1 MAGGKN
7 MAKHNKKYGKIIVFT
22 LFFILITMSVA
33 QAVVKLNIAEGG
45 KTIDANN
52 HRFGGGSPPMPLSD
66 DPYFTWEDDFE
77 TLEWVDPDPTLSYDF
92 ELVDGTIRIK
102 NTYSIWTDPDWT
114 QMKPIEITNNAG
126 QPLANYAIHLTIDYD
141 PDMQSDYDD
150 IRFKHENSPTMW
162 LNYWIET
169 EDPSSASVWVKIPVI
184 PNGQSMM
191 YLFYGN
197 PSATSLSDFYSV
209 FTNWEEEWANDEQIT
224 YHANNE
230 GAWDPDVCYGNGE
243 FLVAWEEGQAY
254 WPPFTWGFKQEIRA
268 SIYEPDGTRI
278 VFDRLVYKDSSTYYR
293 NENPSIAYGGG
304 KWFIAWENYD
314 TVANPSATTMDIKA
328 RTVERSGSGLQL
340 GSVINVCTASNCQAD
355 ANVEFDSVNSRF
367 CVVWE
372 DARNSMNNYNIYGR
386 LYDTNGNTVGSEKT
400 ICSAANTQCEPWVAF
415 DTINEQYMIVWEEG
429 LTPDNGPFSI
439 KAGLFDKDLNQVG
452 STITLAVG
460 TDNTDYNFPCIS
472 FSEETERFLVT
483 WNDGDISD
491 GDWYGNIWGTIL
503 DTSGSPV
510 VSTFQ
515 IRSGNFIRTDIIP
528 YLSSSFLVAFDGGTT
543 VWGKLVSSEG
553 DVFAGDVQLSAST
566 SAAADWVSLGSGAN
580 KIFVAWEDER
590 IVYPPPWNG
599 MSDAFGNIWNLN
611 IPSGSEVTY
620 NIGNEKKLILTA
632 QITSKI
638 IQPDDLVSW
647 HEFDVDFQ
655 GSTTFDILD
664 STGSVVLIAG
674 ASSGED
680 LSGIDPN
687 IYPGIRLQAHFTR
700 TDPSY
705 SPLLDWW
712 SVVYVG
718 IDDDPP
724 QTTIRDIVGT
734 EGENGWYTSNVKIL
748 LDATDGQYGTGV
760 NHTYFKIDDEDTQEY
775 DDSIGIRLPPDDPN
789 ELYGTWDV
797 WYWSED
803 KAGNVE
809 NPQGP
814 VNIKIDKAP
823 PHCEIWAPP
832 DRGNVPLEGNF
843 WVQATATDEGSGIH
857 YVSFDVG
864 PPYENP
870 VKVYDDDPPGSGNY
884 KWLCDRHYNQQQW
897 RHIIAKVY
905 DYAGHEYEYNIY
917 VFFGVPNEYQPG
929 YVYLFGNPYG
939 PFNLLSILNY
949 AIAIE
954 QNSLP
959 VILSNFNENATHVD
973 FVAKQRFRG
982 AEFSYRDDNLS
993 DGCSGELDI
1002 PFGIYSIT
1010 AKEYYNS
1017 NLLDEHTLI
1026 SKILVLLI

>member
-1 MAGGKN
+1 
-7 MAKHNKKYGKIIVFT
+7 MAKHNKKYGKLVVIT
-22 LFFILITMSVA
+22 LFFILVTMSAA
-33 QAVVKLNIAEGG
+33 QAVIKLNIAGGG

-52 HRFGGGSPPMPLSD
+52 HRFSGGSPPMPLFD
-66 DPYFTWEDDFE
+66 DPYFIWEDGFE
-77 TLEWVDPDPTLSYDF
+77 TLEWVDPDPTFSYDF
-92 ELVDGTIRIK
+92 ELVDGIIQIK

-114 QMKPIEITNNAG
+114 RMKPIEITNNVG
-126 QPLANYAIHLTIDYD
+126 QPLANYAVHLTIDYD

-150 IRFKHENSPTMW
+150 IRFKHEDSPTTW
-162 LNYWIET
+162 LSYWIET
-169 EDPSSASVWVKIPVI
+169 EDPTSASIWVKIPVI

-209 FTNWEEEWANDEQIT
+209 FTNWNEEWANDERLT
-224 YHANNE
+224 YRLDRE
-230 GAWDPDVCYGNGE
+230 GAWDPDIAYGSNR
-243 FLVAWEEGQAY
+243 FLVAWEEGQAPY
-254 WPPFTWGFKQEIRA
+254 PPYTWFFKQEIRG
-268 SIYEPDGTRI
+268 SIYDTNGGVQNNDFLIYSGGGTQ
-278 VFDRLVYKDSSTYYR
+278 YR
-293 NENPSIAYGGG
+293 DENPSIAFGGG
-304 KWFIAWENYD
+304 KFFVAWEHYNSPTD
-314 TVANPSATTMDIKA
+314 ATTMDIKG
-328 RTVERSGSGLQL
+328 RTVTTTGGT
-340 GSVINVCTASNCQAD
+340 GSVINICTTTNCQAD

-372 DARNSMNNYNIYGR
+372 DARNGMTNYNIYGR
-386 LYDTNGNTVGSEKT
+386 LYDTNGNPVGSEKT
-400 ICSAANTQCEPWVAF
+400 ICDAANNQCEPWVAF
-415 DTINEQYMIVWEEG
+415 DTVNEQYMIVWEEG

-439 KAGLFDKDLNQVG
+439 KAGLFNKDLNQVG
-452 STITLAVG
+452 NTIAIATG
-460 TDNTDYNFPCIS
+460 TADMDYNFPCVC
-472 FSEETERFLVT
+472 FSEETERFLIT
-483 WNDGDISD
+483 YNDGDISD
-491 GDWYGNIWGTIL
+491 GDYWGNVWGITL
-503 DTSGSPV
+503 DTSGNTV

-515 IRSGNFIRTDIIP
+515 VRSGNFVRTDIVP
-528 YLSSSFLVAFDGGTT
+528 YLSSSFLVAFNGGNTI
-543 VWGKLVSSEG
+543 WGKLVSSEG
-553 DVFAGDVQLSAST
+553 EVFTGDVQLSAST
-566 SAAADWVSLGSGAN
+566 SAVADWVNMAVGAN
-580 KIFVAWEDER
+580 KIFVAWEDTR
-590 IVYPPPWNG
+590 IIYPFPWNDNP
-599 MSDAFGNIWNLN
+599 DAYGNIWNLN

-620 NIGNEKKLILTA
+620 SIGTEKKLILTA

-638 IQPDDLVSW
+638 IQPDNLVAW

-655 GSTTFDILD
+655 GSITFDILD
-664 STGSVVLIAG
+664 SMGSVLIAG

-724 QTTIRDIVGT
+724 QTTVRDIIGT

-760 NHTYFKIDDEDTQEY
+760 NHTYFKMDDGDTQEY

-797 WYWSED
+797 RYWSED
-803 KAGNVE
+803 KAGNIE
-809 NPQGP
+809 DPQGP
-814 VNIKIDKAP
+814 INIKIDKAP
-823 PHCEIWAPP
+823 PHCEIWDPP

-843 WVQATATDEGSGIH
+843 WVQATATDEGSEVH

-884 KWLCDRHYNQQQW
+884 KWLCDRHYNKQQW
-897 RHIIAKVY
+897 KHIIAKVY

-929 YVYLFGNPYG
+929 YVYLFSNPYG

-954 QNSLP
+954 QNTLP

-982 AEFSYRDDNLS
+982 AEFSCQDDDLS
-993 DGCSGELDI
+993 DGCSCEMNI